1 MCGAIGSR
9 RLRNFHRIFEC
20 ARFVEPLGIA
30 RTVVM
35 ENRSNQVGRDPL
47 RAVTAAERGGMVIN
61 TAGTK
66 TRFADSVASVDTW
79 LPCAGVRDNT
89 PK

>member
-1 MCGAIGSR
+1 MA
-9 RLRNFHRIFEC
+9 RLGQEGFETSNRIFEC